1 MSIAQLR
8 CFHYVAREGSFV
20 AASHAL
26 NMTQPSVS
34 IQVKSLEER
43 YGIELLRRL
52 RRGAEL
58 TSTGQSLLAITQR
71 LFDNEM
77 EVFEFLEAT
86 RGLESGNLRI
96 GAGNP
101 YQVSEMLKV
110 FNERYPKLDV
120 SVWFG
125 NSENLQNDV
134 LSYRTD
140 IAVLGSISHPP
151 DLYSLQFSL
160 PEIVV
165 VVNRNHPLGKRSSIR
180 LKELEGQKFIS
191 REEGSETRRA
201 FNHVLLRA
209 GIKPNQVMEI
219 AGREGMLAAVAQG
232 IGVGVVSIEEY
243 VPQES
248 LRVLSISDARIFT
261 EIHVVCLQD
270 RKEGRLISAFLQI
283 AQELVSARQGNT

>member
-1 MSIAQLR
+1 MSIAQLK

-20 AASHAL
+20 AASRAL

-43 YGIELLRRL
+43 YGVELLHRMRH
-52 RRGAEL
+52 GAEL
-58 TSTGQSLLAITQR
+58 TPMGQSLHDITQR
-71 LFDNEM
+71 LFDNEQ
-77 EVFEFLEAT
+77 EAFEFLEAIH
-86 RGLESGNLRI
+86 GLESGELRI

-110 FNERYPKLDV
+110 FNERYPKLDL

-134 LSYRTD
+134 LHYRTD
-140 IAVLGSISHPP
+140 IAVLGSISHHP
-151 DLYSLQFSL
+151 DLYSLMFSR
-160 PEIVV
+160 PEIVLA
-165 VVNRNHPLGKRSSIR
+165 VNRLHPFGQRSSIR
-180 LKELEGQKFIS
+180 LKEMVGQRFIA

-201 FNHVLLRA
+201 FNDALRRV
-209 GIKPNQVMEI
+209 GIKLNPVMEI
-219 AGREGMLAAVAQG
+219 AGREGMLAAIAQG

-248 LRVLSISDARIFT
+248 LRVLSISDARIST
-261 EIHVVCLQD
+261 EIHVVCLQA
-270 RKEGRLISAFLQI
+270 RKEGRLIKAFLQTI
-283 AQELVSARQGNT
+283 EELVSARQGNT